1 MIVSE
6 QVLPELLPLMRAY
19 CDFYRSHPSDEALLT
34 ISRALI
40 VDPEREGVQLLS
52 RDDDGA
58 AVGFATVFW
67 GWETNSGGR
76 IGIMNDLFV
85 VEPRRGQGVADALIS
100 ECRELCLR
108 RGALRLTWQTA
119 PDNLRA

>member
-6 QVLPELLPLMRAY
+6 QDLPELLPLMRAY

-40 VDPEREGVQLLS
+40 DDPEREGVQVLS

-58 AVGFATVFW
+58 AVGFANVFL
-67 GWETNSGGR
+67 GWETNGGGR
-76 IGIMNDLFV
+76 IVIMNDLFV
-85 VEPRRGQGVADALIS
+85 VETWRGDRGGGAPLSPR
-100 ECRELCLR
+100 
-108 RGALRLTWQTA
+108 A
-119 PDNLRA
+119 PR